1 MMKKKDVRAIEM
13 PRNSSRKLNIKSDWK
28 VNSQNTGN
36 IQVNAVKKNPIV
48 RAMKEIVSLSNV
60 GLRVFL

>member
-1 MMKKKDVRAIEM
+1 MMKNKDVIAIDM

-48 RAMKEIVSLSNV
+48 RAMKEIVSLSSV